1 MHKHHA
7 DIRTA
12 SRQASVDRLRR
23 GQTRTLVLPLF
34 IERGH
39 SRPASEAQAEYQAT
53 FAALTQGLTS
63 ASAELDLRTIVSF
76 EGADGFASDHPAALA
91 WVSRGACL
99 WGLVHSRS
107 NALGGAS
114 QDPDPGKRTLGL
126 TAEGKTLAQTLITHG
141 ALLDAAHASDTTLEN
156 LAAIAEQ
163 HGAPLVDSHTGV
175 RALANIPRNVSDAHI
190 RRIAKT
196 GGIVGVSL
204 HTGHLSATSRKGT
217 TLADYA
223 AHIRHIKDLVGVAH
237 VAIGSDLE
245 GDITLPAG
253 VDGAAVW
260 PSLAALLRDAGWT
273 DADLRAL
280 FHENAERVFAWS
292 KAHGCVPQGLR

>member
-7 DIRTA
+7 DIRAA

-23 GQTRTLVLPLF
+23 GQTKTLVLPLF
-34 IERGH
+34 IEHGH
-39 SRPASEAQAEYQAT
+39 ARPPSEAQAEYQAT

-63 ASAELDLRTIVSF
+63 AATELGLRTMLSF
-76 EGADGFASDHPAALA
+76 EGADGFTNDHRAALA

-114 QDPDPGKRTLGL
+114 QDPDPTKRPLGL
-126 TAEGKTLAQTLITHG
+126 TTEGKALAQALVTHG
-141 ALLDAAHASDTTLEN
+141 ALLDAAHASDATLED
-156 LAAIAEQ
+156 LATIADQ

-175 RALANIPRNVSDAHI
+175 RALANIPRNVSDTHI
-190 RRIAKT
+190 QRIAKT

-204 HTGHLSATSRKGT
+204 HTGHLSATSRKGVS
-217 TLADYA
+217 LADYA
-223 AHIRHIKDLVGVAH
+223 AHIKHIKDLVGIAH

-260 PSLAALLRDAGWT
+260 PTLAALLREAGFSEV
-273 DADLRAL
+273 DLRAL

-292 KAHGCVPQGLR
+292 KGHGCAPQGLR

>member
-7 DIRTA
+7 DIRSP
-12 SRQASVDRLRR
+12 SRQASFDRLRR

-39 SRPASEAQAEYQAT
+39 TRSTADAQAEYLAT
-53 FAALTQGLTS
+53 FSALTQGLS
-63 ASAELDLRTIVSF
+63 RASAELGLRTMLSF
-76 EGADGFASDHPAALA
+76 EGADGFAQDHAAALA

-114 QDPDPGKRTLGL
+114 QDPDPAKRSLGL
-126 TAEGKTLAQTLITHG
+126 STEGKSLAQALITHG
-141 ALLDAAHASDTTLEN
+141 ALLDAAHAGDATLED

-190 RRIAKT
+190 RRIART

-204 HTGHLSATSRKGT
+204 HTGHLSESARKPVS
-217 TLADYA
+217 LADYA
-223 AHIRHIKDLVGVAH
+223 AHILHVKQLVGIAH

-260 PSLAALLRDAGWT
+260 PALATVLRDAGLS

-280 FHENAERVFAWS
+280 FHANAERVFAWS
-292 KAHGCVPQGLR
+292 KAHGCVPQGVP